1 MASEPSSS
9 QSAQKQDKSP
19 EAAQK
24 QDKGPEAAQKQDKS
38 PEAAQKQE
46 KGPEAAQK
54 RDKKE
59 GLLTHIVNIYR
70 LVIKELRSIRADP
83 MMLVLV
89 VYTFTVAVYTV
100 ATGASTEATDLTV
113 GVVDEDNSDL
123 SHRLV
128 DALNPPLFKRPVLI
142 SADEIDANMNDG
154 RLIFVLEIPPSF
166 ESKLL
171 AGRDPSLQ
179 INVDA
184 TAMAK
189 AGNGA
194 VYLQTIIAQE
204 IAKFQ
209 AGREGATSQPA
220 NVVIRA
226 KFNPDMYAYWFSSVM
241 QIVNNITMLA
251 VILTGA
257 ALIRE
262 REQGT
267 VEHLLVMPVVPAEI
281 MLSKIIA
288 NGLVILIAAGLSL
301 ALVVQWLLKVPIA
314 GSLALFLA
322 GATLYALT
330 VAALGILLGTIATT
344 MGQFALLAAPVL
356 LVMQLLSGGAT
367 PMESMPV
374 WLQHVMR
381 IISPTPHFVAFS
393 QAVLYRGA
401 DLSIVWPELVAMAVI
416 GSIYFAFALS
426 RFRRVI
432 FGD

>member
-9 QSAQKQDKSP
+9 QSAQKQDKNP
-19 EAAQK
+19 QVAQK
-24 QDKGPEAAQKQDKS
+24 Q
-38 PEAAQKQE
+38 
-46 KGPEAAQK
+46 
-54 RDKKE
+54 DKKE
-59 GLLTHIVNIYR
+59 GLLTHIVNVYR

-209 AGREGATSQPA
+209 AGREGATTQPA

-267 VEHLLVMPVVPAEI
+267 VEHLLVMPVVPPEI

-301 ALVVQWLLKVPIA
+301 ALVVQLLLKVPIA
-314 GSLALFLA
+314 GSLTLFLA
-322 GATLYALT
+322 GATLYAMT

-374 WLQHVMR
+374 WLQYVMR
-381 IISPTPHFVAFS
+381 VISPTPHFVAFS

>member
-1 MASEPSSS
+1 MAAGTSHP
-9 QSAQKQDKSP
+9 QGKS
-19 EAAQK
+19 
-24 QDKGPEAAQKQDKS
+24 
-38 PEAAQKQE
+38 
-46 KGPEAAQK
+46 
-54 RDKKE
+54 E
-59 GLLTHIVNIYR
+59 GLLIHLVNVFR
-70 LVIKELRSIRADP
+70 LAVKELRSIRADP

-89 VYTFTVAVYTV
+89 AYTFSIAVYTV
-100 ATGASTEATDLTV
+100 ATGASTEAKDLTI
-113 GVVDEDNSDL
+113 GIVDEDRSDL
-123 SHRLV
+123 SHRLM
-128 DALNPPLFKRPVLI
+128 DALNPPLFKRTVLL
-142 SADEIDANMNDG
+142 SAKEIDANMNEG
-154 RLIFVLEIPPSF
+154 RLIFVLEIPPQF
-166 ESKLL
+166 QLNLL
-171 AGRDPSLQ
+171 AGRPTSLQ
-179 INVDA
+179 LNVDA
-184 TAMAK
+184 TAMAQ

-194 VYLQTIIAQE
+194 VYIQTILAQE
-204 IAKFQ
+204 LSKFL
-209 AGREGATSQPA
+209 AGREGAAMTPA

-226 KFNPDMYAYWFSSVM
+226 KFNPNLYAYWFSSVM
-241 QIVNNITMLA
+241 QVVNNITMLA

-267 VEHLLVMPVVPAEI
+267 VEHLLVMPVVPPEI

-301 ALVVQWLLKVPIA
+301 QLVVQTVLKVPIA
-314 GSLALFLA
+314 GSMSLFLL
-322 GATLYALT
+322 GAILYTLS

-401 DLSIVWPELVAMAVI
+401 DLAIVWPMLVAMAAI
-416 GSIYFAFALS
+416 GSVYFAFALS

-432 FGD
+432 FGN